1 LEDGGV
7 PRRSR
12 PRHADPS
19 ARGAVR
25 QDHRRADRG
34 LEAAVRGHVVSVL
47 VRQLMPDD
55 YDALREIRL
64 EALRRYPTNFSADP
78 EQEAAFTKEEWLAR
92 LASAVSLG
100 GFVDGRIGG
109 LVVFSRPKSP
119 KLAHTGDVGAMYVR
133 DEARGTGLADK
144 LIEAVLDV
152 AAGQVEQIKLTV
164 NAENARAIKFY
175 ERHGFREIGRI
186 PRSLNTDGRFY
197 DDLLML
203 RKVSSSD

>member
-1 LEDGGV
+1 
-7 PRRSR
+7 
-12 PRHADPS
+12 
-19 ARGAVR
+19 
-25 QDHRRADRG
+25 
-34 LEAAVRGHVVSVL
+34 
-47 VRQLMPDD
+47 MPDD

-186 PRSLNTDGRFY
+186 PRSLNIDGRFY